1 MNDFKYC
8 FKIILLG
15 DSNCGKTSFTNSL
28 VSDKK
33 LDYNH
38 PTIGVEFV
46 SQILSLKDNT
56 NVKLMIWDTAGQERY
71 RTITKMYYKN
81 IVGVFLFFD
90 LTNKSSFLNL
100 KYWYNEI
107 KKNLEDTNGIIYII
121 GNKLD
126 LVNDRVVNNED
137 ILNFLEGLDDKN
149 TIKYKEVSVKSTD
162 LSELRLIFT
171 EIAEEIHLKITE
183 GKINI
188 EKNNEVLNL
197 KFKPANEKKKGC
209 CSK

>member
-28 VSDKK
+28 ISDKV

-46 SQILSLKDNT
+46 SQILNLKDKT
-56 NVKLMIWDTAGQERY
+56 KVKLMIWDTAGQERY
-71 RTITKMYYKN
+71 RTITRMYYKN

-90 LTNKSSFLNL
+90 LTNKSTFLNL

-107 KKNLEDTNGIIYII
+107 KKNLEDTNGIVYII

-126 LVNDRVVNNED
+126 LVNDRVVTNED

-149 TIKYKEVSVKSTD
+149 TIKYKEISIKSTE
-162 LSELRLIFT
+162 LSELRLIFM
-171 EIAEEIHLKITE
+171 EIAEEINLKIIE

-197 KFKPANEKKKGC
+197 KFKPTKEKKKGC

>member
-15 DSNCGKTSFTNSL
+15 DTNCGKTSFTNSL
-28 VSDKK
+28 VSDKV
-33 LDYNH
+33 LDYNY

-46 SQILSLKDNT
+46 SQILNLKDNT
-56 NVKLMIWDTAGQERY
+56 NVKIMIWDTAGQERY
-71 RTITKMYYKN
+71 RTITRMYYKN

-90 LTNKSSFLNL
+90 LTNKSTFLNL
-100 KYWYNEI
+100 KFWYNEI

-126 LVNDRVVNNED
+126 LVNDRVVTNED

-149 TIKYKEVSVKSTD
+149 TIKYKEISVKSTD

-171 EIAEEIHLKITE
+171 EMAEEINLKVIE

>member
-15 DSNCGKTSFTNSL
+15 DTNCGKTSFTNAL
-28 VSDKK
+28 ISDKV

-46 SQILSLKDNT
+46 SKILKLTDNT
-56 NVKLMIWDTAGQERY
+56 NIKIMVWDTAGQERY
-71 RTITKMYYKN
+71 RTIARMYYKN

-90 LTNKSSFLNL
+90 LTNKSTFLNL
-100 KYWYNEI
+100 KYWYEEI

-126 LVNDRVVNNED
+126 LVNERVVTNED

-149 TIKYKEVSVKSTD
+149 TIKYKEISVKSAD

-183 GKINI
+183 GKMNI

-197 KFKPANEKKKGC
+197 KYNPTKEKKKRC

>member
-28 VSDKK
+28 VSDKV

-46 SQILSLKDNT
+46 SQILNLKNNT
-56 NVKLMIWDTAGQERY
+56 NVKIMVWDTAGQERY
-71 RTITKMYYKN
+71 RTIARMYYKN

-90 LTNKSSFLNL
+90 LTNKSTFLNL

-126 LVNDRVVNNED
+126 LVNDRVVTNED

-149 TIKYKEVSVKSTD
+149 TIKYKEISVKSTD

-171 EIAEEIHLKITE
+171 EIAEEINLKIIE

-197 KFKPANEKKKGC
+197 KFKPAKEKKKRC

>member
-15 DSNCGKTSFTNSL
+15 DTNCGKTSFTNAL
-28 VSDKK
+28 ISDKV

-46 SQILSLKDNT
+46 SKILKLTDNT
-56 NVKLMIWDTAGQERY
+56 NIKIMVWDTAGQERY
-71 RTITKMYYKN
+71 RTIARIYYKN

-90 LTNKSSFLNL
+90 LTNKSTFLNL
-100 KYWYNEI
+100 KYWYEEI

-126 LVNDRVVNNED
+126 LVNERVVTNED

-149 TIKYKEVSVKSTD
+149 TIKYKEISVKSAD

-183 GKINI
+183 GKMNI

-197 KFKPANEKKKGC
+197 KYNPTKEKKKGC

>member
-28 VSDKK
+28 ISDKV

-46 SQILSLKDNT
+46 SQILNLKDKT
-56 NVKLMIWDTAGQERY
+56 KVKLMIWDTAGQERY
-71 RTITKMYYKN
+71 RTITRMYYKN

-90 LTNKSSFLNL
+90 LTNKSTFLNL

-126 LVNDRVVNNED
+126 LVNDRVVTNED

-149 TIKYKEVSVKSTD
+149 TIKYKEISIKSTE

-171 EIAEEIHLKITE
+171 EMAEEINLKIIE

-197 KFKPANEKKKGC
+197 KFKPTKEKKKGC

>member
-15 DSNCGKTSFTNSL
+15 DSNCGKTSFTNAL
-28 VSDKK
+28 ISDKV

-46 SQILSLKDNT
+46 SQILNLKDNT
-56 NVKLMIWDTAGQERY
+56 NVKIMIWDTAGQERY
-71 RTITKMYYKN
+71 RTITRMYYKN

-90 LTNKSSFLNL
+90 LTNKSTFLNL

-107 KKNLEDTNGIIYII
+107 KKNLEDTNGIVYII

-126 LVNDRVVNNED
+126 LVNDRVVTNED

-149 TIKYKEVSVKSTD
+149 TIKYKEISVKSTN

-171 EIAEEIHLKITE
+171 EIAEEINLKIIE

-188 EKNNEVLNL
+188 QKNNEVLNL

>member
-15 DSNCGKTSFTNSL
+15 DTNCGKTSFTNAL
-28 VSDKK
+28 LSDNV

-46 SQILSLKDNT
+46 SQILNLKDNT
-56 NVKLMIWDTAGQERY
+56 NVKIMIWDTAGQERY
-71 RTITKMYYKN
+71 RTITRMYYKN

-90 LTNKSSFLNL
+90 LTNKSTFLNL

-107 KKNLEDTNGIIYII
+107 KKNLEDTNGIVYII

-126 LVNDRVVNNED
+126 LVNDRVVTNED

-149 TIKYKEVSVKSTD
+149 TIKYKEISVKSTD

-171 EIAEEIHLKITE
+171 EIAEEIHLKIKE

-197 KFKPANEKKKGC
+197 KFKPANKKKKGC